1 MIFSKWNNILR
12 TNGFRN
18 GWSQH
23 NGVGSYSTKKAQSGM
38 FYFWVIKYQSF
49 WWSLQIM
56 KHIQSTESQQSW
68 SDDHVSV
75 SSNDYQTSSK
85 INKTETSKSSDDME
99 KDHGKTQN
107 QPWPM
112 LIWNMTFRIQR
123 NIVIFDKTRRNRIW
137 AIDNKSIPDCWRKC
151 RRDGYNWRWWRKC
164 KSFTYS
170 NC

>member
-1 MIFSKWNNILR
+1 MKQYPPNKRIQKRMKSTQWSWKLFYQKGSIRNVLFLSNKMRVINLMI
-12 TNGFRN
+12 T
-18 GWSQH
+18 
-23 NGVGSYSTKKAQSGM
+23 A
-38 FYFWVIKYQSF
+38 
-49 WWSLQIM
+49 M

-112 LIWNMTFRIQR
+112 LTSNMTFRIQR
-123 NIVIFDKTRRNRIW
+123 NIVIFDKTRRNRVW
-137 AIDNKSIPDCWRKC
+137 AINNKSIPDCWRKC
-151 RRDGYNWRWWRKC
+151 RRIGYNWRWWRKC